1 MSKKPVQDNSNP
13 FLSIDKSRFAK
24 NPGERNQR
32 GETYIRNKSLGK
44 LAKKAQAE
52 AGSGADE
59 KAGDYFT
66 SLMNMGGVA
75 KMKDSP
81 KVNKSAIAKPASKK
95 EPNEEIPAE
104 RAKELNEACNA
115 YSVEE
120 ASDFSDF
127 DIEDMAME
135 AIFAEP
141 QVDLEPVKNLNA
153 SSASTRASTRA
164 SSQASTQASTRA
176 KQSRQ
181 DLGALPEK
189 SRPAQ
194 NSQPTSG
201 GTMSAML
208 SAVTVKEAPKLEQ
221 EDISADKTQEEKL
234 LSEYLSSAN
243 KESAGQRFAASETKS
258 VSSKKHTP
266 ASFTGLAD
274 FDPESEEHVF
284 SQAMQQV
291 APLAGKGREVVPEP
305 ERPSGQIFPDNPLQD
320 FLDGKVE
327 FSLEFTDEYLEGHVL
342 GLDPAVIGKMRA
354 GSFSY
359 EAHLDLHGLNAPQAF
374 DALVTFIRA
383 SYQRGRR
390 SVLLI
395 PGRGKNS
402 PDGTGILRDK
412 MQEWLTQDPLKRVVL
427 AFCTAL
433 PKHGGPG
440 ALYVLL
446 RKLKKSRGKIMWD
459 RRPSDPD
466 LFV

>member
-1 MSKKPVQDNSNP
+1 MACSHKK
-13 FLSIDKSRFAK
+13 
-24 NPGERNQR
+24 
-32 GETYIRNKSLGK
+32 T
-44 LAKKAQAE
+44 
-52 AGSGADE
+52 
-59 KAGDYFT
+59 
-66 SLMNMGGVA
+66 
-75 KMKDSP
+75 
-81 KVNKSAIAKPASKK
+81 
-95 EPNEEIPAE
+95 
-104 RAKELNEACNA
+104 
-115 YSVEE
+115 
-120 ASDFSDF
+120 
-127 DIEDMAME
+127 
-135 AIFAEP
+135 
-141 QVDLEPVKNLNA
+141 
-153 SSASTRASTRA
+153 
-164 SSQASTQASTRA
+164 STQVA
-176 KQSRQ
+176 
-181 DLGALPEK
+181 
-189 SRPAQ
+189 
-194 NSQPTSG
+194 
-201 GTMSAML
+201 
-208 SAVTVKEAPKLEQ
+208 
-221 EDISADKTQEEKL
+221 
-234 LSEYLSSAN
+234 
-243 KESAGQRFAASETKS
+243 SAGQ
-258 VSSKKHTP
+258 SSSSQNSFGSQKTP
-266 ASFTGLAD
+266 SAFNALAE
-274 FDPESEEHVF
+274 FDPDSEEHVF

-291 APLAGKGREVVPEP
+291 APLAGKGRAVVPEP
-305 ERPSGQIFPDNPLQD
+305 ERPASQIFPDNPLQD

-433 PKHGGPG
+433 PKDGGPG

>member
-1 MSKKPVQDNSNP
+1 MSKKPVEDSSNP
-13 FLSIDKSRFAK
+13 FLNIDKSRFAK
-24 NPGERNQR
+24 NSGERNQR
-32 GETYIRNKSLGK
+32 GQTYIRNKSLNK
-44 LAKKAQAE
+44 LAKKAQSE

-59 KAGDYFT
+59 KAGDYFN
-66 SLMNMGGVA
+66 SLMSMGGVA
-75 KMKDSP
+75 KMKASP
-81 KVNKSAIAKPASKK
+81 KLNKSASAKPESKK
-95 EPNEEIPAE
+95 TPSDEIPAE
-104 RAKELNEACNA
+104 WAKQLNEGPNTHPNDEI
-115 YSVEE
+115 SE
-120 ASDFSDF
+120 FSDL
-127 DIEDMAME
+127 AME

-141 QVDLEPVKNLNA
+141 QPDLDAVKPLDGGASQGPHQPRQRGQA
-153 SSASTRASTRA
+153 SSV
-164 SSQASTQASTRA
+164 
-176 KQSRQ
+176 
-181 DLGALPEK
+181 LFEK
-189 SRPAQ
+189 SKPVQA
-194 NSQPTSG
+194 NQPPSA

-208 SAVTVKEAPKLEQ
+208 LGVKLKEEPKQEQ
-221 EDISADKTQEEKL
+221 EDIDEDKTQEEKL
-234 LSEYLSSAN
+234 LSDYLSCAN
-243 KESAGQRFAASETKS
+243 QKNGGQKNGGQKTANSQMPSTFGQKQTPSSFA
-258 VSSKKHTP
+258 
-266 ASFTGLAD
+266 GLAE
-274 FDPESEEHVF
+274 FDPDNENQVF

-291 APLAGKGREVVPEP
+291 APLAGKGRAVVPEP
-305 ERPSGQIFPDNPLQD
+305 ERPAGQIFPDNPLQD

-327 FSLEFTDEYLEGHVL
+327 FALEFTDEYLEGHVL

-359 EAHLDLHGLNAPQAF
+359 EAHLDLHGMNAPQAF